1 MYLKALILTA
11 IALASFLPKVVQ
23 PACAATPIVQATD
36 EGTATNAADY
46 TLNTTIPAYTD
57 CSVSQSGSSDI
68 SANDEFIPNGI
79 FQRWYF
85 IDASTGEMVKN
96 SAQFMQWT
104 TTNWAAIGCFYRSE
118 YGLCVYRRSS
128 ASSTPGYVRLSLPTG
143 YKSWSEVKLVVLAAS
158 SDAGVTAENMVNVNH
173 LYTNFK
179 VTSDPTTWSAA
190 YLFTLDFKYP
200 KFQPYEG
207 VVSPEG
213 DFEVSKL
220 TGAKRQHTHTWSYD
234 YYVAPGS
241 AVELK
246 APIVDNEF
254 IEYGSYWRWYDN
266 NTFKASSRLSTNS
279 THGTS
284 LTDAF
289 RDEENRSVGLFYYNN
304 STAGTRTQWATTAS
318 VLYNVP
324 TDASWTGDDIAADA
338 SRYIDGD
345 GYESKD
351 LFREPTLST
360 RFIWHLHPNTEIAD
374 NIKQAI
380 LNGNT
385 YEDHGNI
392 TIALSDKNSGAYST
406 LRLDLRDV
414 GQYWCYP
421 YRMSVYGKAP
431 TDLDFNSQMVQ
442 PQSLSWA
449 VHVRIGDKLYYKY
462 LGTGSRF
469 SKSIRYN
476 LYAKDVI
483 GDYIN
488 VNEATDTISLDTL
501 KTGFEYVIIAYANS
515 LGYSSTNN
523 LTSPIARFNCYFITQ
538 VHPQEAGSVST
549 HRLVERLE
557 ANYTRVGLINFDD
570 EEGMTFDAPTQIY
583 KEGATTNNS
592 WNHPIAWDKA
602 YYGFV
607 YPQLVAAGKSTI
619 GYNNFGKYGAFHGD
633 YMLVKQ
639 AGGTVSPSGG
649 TGDAYRWW
657 YYGSS
662 YNYNVMHDRTYELTN
677 GQRSG
682 YFLYVDASD
691 EARPIASLDFEANLC
706 SGSTLILSA
715 AVANLTS
722 DSGEKPQLIFKL
734 YGVKYGE
741 DGSIIQRQLIQSF
754 ASGDF
759 LSHSANDRAVWYQV
773 FARTFIHPNAS
784 AEMFSHFTVTIDND
798 CATTIGA
805 DYAIDDIRFYVAN
818 DQVEVLQQADKDN
831 LCERKDNG
839 AYLKLRMDYSMI
851 STFLK
856 AYERRKPLFYRIC
869 TSDGKPVTSATLKYD
884 TSDAKHEEH
893 EYTEADGTKWKYGAV
908 WVEPTDADNL
918 KNLEQDIYGFSRF
931 VVANTFFELDPTK
944 EYYISCALPI
954 EHLHFSTSGEV
965 TDTTYT
971 YTPGFWGNP
980 GTPCSIYSKILSIK
994 QQDFVI
1000 TSGNGQTVT
1009 KAYADCNDEY
1019 TTLTLSAKLSI
1030 PDAMFGGRKNIDWKF
1045 DWVIG
1050 GEAAFEHKIKDAGVL
1065 DALKHFHAEYP
1076 NASDLTHPDAS
1087 DSENWVAQWDYFSA
1101 MMDDV
1106 IRITGFDEYDNYL
1119 FKVLQP
1125 DKLADYGT
1133 IYPKG
1138 SLTVDELVKLEMTAG
1153 SNAPAPDAFDQS
1165 LALLYQVAS
1174 NRMEVGIR
1182 IQREGTV
1189 YANIYFIPVEG
1200 IYTDPET
1207 GVKYRICSDPIPG
1220 RLEISHRTPQIYLG
1234 FPTVTY
1240 PDDYDQSAKYIRL
1253 GLKQVEELKKGA
1265 VLQIPISHYR
1275 DIQLNENADRNNLL
1289 MEEDNG
1295 DNKAL
1300 PRTIRLVS
1308 TNDPSVPAE
1317 YIATPPSS
1325 QTGNRYFRG
1334 KAAEIISAN
1343 TTISPQT
1350 ETIGLD
1356 FSKHT
1361 ETINLVD
1368 TDGTVTTETDDN
1380 DITFHE
1386 GYDYQFVMTYHDET
1400 QTIGATDEE
1409 GQLISPPC
1417 FGFTYFTL
1425 RIIPEY
1431 VTWTGAVAAN
1441 TNWNNDL
1448 NWRRAS
1454 RAELNL
1460 PFVKEKTAATD
1471 AAGDVKTDGG
1481 AASTSD
1487 MAQNYLEY
1495 GCEELGEKEESGLLQ
1510 YPDANQPE
1518 STPQAYVPM
1527 KFTKVIINP
1536 GTSFPYL
1543 GNYEVDSRQ
1552 GIITNLQNPNLSE
1565 GTSLIAYDLMVQTEK
1580 NASGA
1585 YDCERFYANTCQE
1598 VYFRTDKTDLP
1609 QGEGQ
1614 IRNQHYLDYK
1624 KAWVDFSI
1632 HPDNW
1637 NWFASPLH
1645 DVVAGDFYLPKTTG
1659 QQNTEA
1665 FQPITFNTTTYGR
1678 ASYPVYQRNWN
1689 REESRVIT
1697 HNVDLW
1703 PEGWYDAQ
1711 VPYDAPKD
1719 STILMES
1726 QWSHAYN
1733 DMTQRYE
1740 PGHGF
1745 SLKPERPDGSAA
1757 ADEESALFRLP
1768 KADTSY
1774 DYYDYKDNRPDDS
1787 MYPTT
1792 SDIPRTMPGLLAT
1805 NHSTTDNPRQLT
1817 GSFSVSTAGLTSRDG
1832 YYLVGNPYM
1841 GTLEMS
1847 SFFNDNPGLYRKYWT
1862 LDKSG
1867 RLKAFVGTDDELGK
1881 VAPMHAFFVKSKA
1894 GTNPTEIRFLP
1905 SQCTTVF
1912 YAVGQ
1917 SASADR
1923 TLQLSVSNTQ
1933 GQQAVATIK
1942 ASPKADDDFVETED
1956 AEMLFDS
1963 NLTEE
1968 GAPQLYTLAGTHAAA
1983 INSLSDLRNVPL
1995 GIASAKDEE
2004 VELSV
2009 KGVNTLSSP
2018 LYLYDAKQR
2027 RTTPILEDEPVKVT
2041 TNEPGRYLLTSK
2053 AMTPSSDVKTAL
2065 RCYPTG
2071 QPGCMVASTD
2081 PEDRLTSIQVY
2092 DTLGRLVRDLAPS
2105 EAVHQFTLPEGLY
2118 LITVSSEAVS
2128 EGRTFKVMVK

>member
-1 MYLKALILTA
+1 MHLKALILTA
-11 IALASFLPKVVQ
+11 ITLASFLPKAVQ
-23 PACAATPIVQATD
+23 PACAALPIVQTTD
-36 EGTATNAADY
+36 EGTEANAAGY

-57 CSVSQSGSSDI
+57 CSVSQFGSSDI
-68 SANDEFIPNGI
+68 SANTDYIANGN

-85 IDASTGEMVKN
+85 VDAKTGQMVEN

-104 TTNWAAIGCFYRSE
+104 TDNWAAIGCFYRSE
-118 YGLCVYRRSS
+118 YGLCVYLRGS
-128 ASSTPGYVRLSLPTG
+128 ASSYPGSVRLSLPTG

-158 SDAGVTAENMVNVNH
+158 STDGVTAENVDNVNK

-190 YLFTLDFKYP
+190 YLFTLDFQYP

-207 VVSPEG
+207 VVCAKG
-213 DFEVSKL
+213 DFETSAV

-241 AVELK
+241 TVALD
-246 APIVDNEF
+246 APIVDNEY

-266 NTFKASSRLSTNS
+266 NTFKANSHLSTNS
-279 THGTS
+279 THGIS

-289 RDEENRSVGLFYYNN
+289 RDEENRSVGLFYYSN
-304 STAGTRTQWATTAS
+304 STAGTRTKWATTAS
-318 VLYNVP
+318 VLYKVP

-345 GYESKD
+345 GYTSQD

-360 RFIWHLHPNTEIAD
+360 RFIWHLHPAKEIAD

-380 LNGNT
+380 LNGNA

-421 YRMSVYGKAP
+421 YRMGVYGKPA

-442 PQSLSWA
+442 PKSLSWA

-462 LGTGSRF
+462 LGDDSRF
-469 SKSIRYN
+469 NDKIRYN

-483 GDYIN
+483 GEYIN
-488 VNEATDTISLDTL
+488 VNDATDKIPLDTL

-515 LGYSSTNN
+515 LAYSSTSN

-538 VHPQEAGSVST
+538 VHPQKAGSVST

-570 EEGMTFDAPTQIY
+570 EEGMTFDTPTQIY
-583 KEGATTNNS
+583 KEGTTTNNS
-592 WNHPIAWDKA
+592 WHHPLAWDKA

-619 GYNNFGKYGAFHGD
+619 GYNNFGKFGAFHGD

-639 AGGTVSPSGG
+639 AGGTVSPSGSSAN
-649 TGDAYRWW
+649 TYAYQWW

-662 YNYNVMHDRTYELTN
+662 SNYNVMHDRTYELTN

-722 DSGEKPQLIFKL
+722 ESGEKPQLIFKL

-741 DGSIIQRQLIQSF
+741 DGSVIQRQLIQSF

-798 CATTIGA
+798 CRSTTGA

-884 TSDAKHEEH
+884 TSDANHEEH
-893 EYTEADGTKWKYGAV
+893 EYKEADGTTWKYGAV
-908 WVEPTDADNL
+908 WIEPTDAGNM

-954 EHLHFSTSGEV
+954 ETIKADGSY
-965 TDTTYT
+965 D

-1000 TSGNGQTVT
+1000 TSGNGQTT
-1009 KAYADCNDEY
+1009 SKFYAECGDKDVNV
-1019 TTLTLSAKLSI
+1019 TLSAKLSI
-1030 PDAMFGGRKNIDWKF
+1030 PDAVYGGRKEIDWKF
-1045 DWVIG
+1045 DWVVG
-1050 GEAAFEHKIKDAGVL
+1050 GEDAFQRDYIDGGLLDVVQHFRTEYPDAPKWDWDFMKAVDSLVVDMDPDTWEWTITDPSRLSEFGTTPPKGVYTL
-1065 DALKHFHAEYP
+1065 GDALL
-1076 NASDLTHPDAS
+1076 ASITSPDGSADTF
-1087 DSENWVAQWDYFSA
+1087 DSS
-1101 MMDDV
+1101 
-1106 IRITGFDEYDNYL
+1106 ITQL
-1119 FKVLQP
+1119 FMRAKNTMSHIIHIPTQ
-1125 DKLADYGT
+1125 GT
-1133 IYPKG
+1133 IY
-1138 SLTVDELVKLEMTAG
+1138 T
-1153 SNAPAPDAFDQS
+1153 
-1165 LALLYQVAS
+1165 
-1174 NRMEVGIR
+1174 
-1182 IQREGTV
+1182 
-1189 YANIYFIPVEG
+1189 NIYYIPVPG

-1207 GVKYRICSDPIPG
+1207 GVKYRICPDPIKG
-1220 RLEISHRTPQIYLG
+1220 NLELSHLTPQLYLG

-1240 PDDYDQSAKYIRL
+1240 PDDLERSAKYIRL
-1253 GLKQVEELKKGA
+1253 GLKQANELKKGT
-1265 VLQIPISHYR
+1265 LLSIPINGYR
-1275 DIQLNENADRNNLL
+1275 DATLNEGADRHNLAI
-1289 MEEDNG
+1289 EEDNG
-1295 DNKAL
+1295 SNVAY
-1300 PRTIRLVS
+1300 PCNVRLVD
-1308 TNDPSVPAE
+1308 TNDPTVTDEQKA
-1317 YIATPPSS
+1317 IFTTAGVAT
-1325 QTGNRYFRG
+1325 RYHNG
-1334 KAAEIISAN
+1334 KAAAVIPDDRIITPDSKTISIDFSQNEEKFSSDDGTN
-1343 TTISPQT
+1343 TT
-1350 ETIGLD
+1350 L
-1356 FSKHT
+1356 K
-1361 ETINLVD
+1361 
-1368 TDGTVTTETDDN
+1368 N

-1386 GYDYQFVMTYHDET
+1386 GYDYRFVITYHDAT
-1400 QTIGATDEE
+1400 KQIGAAE
-1409 GQLISPPC
+1409 GTAIC
-1417 FGFTYFTL
+1417 YAYTYFTL

-1481 AASTSD
+1481 AASSSD
-1487 MAQNYLEY
+1487 MAENYLEY
-1495 GCEELGEKEESGLLQ
+1495 GCEELGDNQQPGLQQ
-1510 YPDANQPE
+1510 YPDANKPE
-1518 STPQAYVPM
+1518 STPQAFVPM

-1543 GNYEVDSRQ
+1543 GNYEVDARQ

-1580 NASGA
+1580 NAQGA

-1632 HPDNW
+1632 HPDHW

-1745 SLKPERPDGSAA
+1745 SLKPLRDGSSAA
-1757 ADEESALFRLP
+1757 ADKVSALFRLP

-1787 MYPTT
+1787 GYPST
-1792 SDIPRTMPGLLAT
+1792 SDIQRTLPGLLAT
-1805 NHSTTDNPRQLT
+1805 NRTTTDNPRQLT

-1862 LDKSG
+1862 LDENSK
-1867 RLKAFVGTDDELGK
+1867 LKAFVGTDDQLGK
-1881 VAPMHAFFVKSKA
+1881 VAPMRAFFVKSKA

-1912 YAVGQ
+1912 YATGQ

-1923 TLQLSVSNTQ
+1923 TLQLNVINAQ

-2081 PEDRLTSIQVY
+2081 PEDRLTGIQVY
-2092 DTLGRLVRDLAPS
+2092 DTLGRLVRDITPS
-2105 EAVHQFTLPEGLY
+2105 EAVHQFTLPQGLY

-2128 EGRTFKVMVK
+2128 EGRTFKVVVK

>member
-1 MYLKALILTA
+1 MHLKALIWTA
-11 IALASFLPKVVQ
+11 ITLASFLPKAVQ
-23 PACAATPIVQATD
+23 PACAAQLTVQTSD
-36 EGTATNAADY
+36 DDTGTNAATTY
-46 TLNTTIPAYTD
+46 TANTKIPAYTD
-57 CSVSQSGSSDI
+57 RTALLIGSTEI
-68 SANDEFIPNGI
+68 SANKDNITNGE

-85 IDASTGEMVKN
+85 IDAQTGQMVGN
-96 SAQFMQWT
+96 SAQFMDWT
-104 TTNWAAIGCFYRSE
+104 TTNWASKGCFYRSE
-118 YGLCVYRRSS
+118 YGLCVYLRSS
-128 ASSTPGYVRLSLPTG
+128 ASTFPGNVRLTLPTG
-143 YKSWSEVKLVVLAAS
+143 YTSWSEVKLVVLAAS
-158 SDAGVTAENMVNVNH
+158 SIAGVTAENLTNVNE
-173 LYTNFK
+173 LYTDFK
-179 VTSDPTTWSAA
+179 VTSDPTTWTTA
-190 YLFTLDFKYP
+190 YSYSLTDKYP

-207 VVSPEG
+207 VVCAKG
-213 DFEVSKL
+213 DFETNADGVQ
-220 TGAKRQHTHTWSYD
+220 RQHTHSWSYD
-234 YYVAPGS
+234 YYVEPGTT
-241 AVELK
+241 VELK
-246 APIVDNEF
+246 APIVDDEW

-266 NTFKASSRLSTNS
+266 NTFKANSRLSTDS
-279 THGTS
+279 KHGS
-284 LTDAF
+284 QLVDYF
-289 RDEENRSVGLFYYNN
+289 HDDEDRSEGLFYYNN
-304 STAGTRTQWATTAS
+304 STAGTRTKWATTAS

-324 TDASWTGDDIAADA
+324 ADASWTGDDIAADA

-345 GYESKD
+345 GYNSVT

-360 RFIWHLHPNTEIAD
+360 RFIWHLHPNTEIAN
-374 NIKQAI
+374 NIKQSI
-380 LNGNT
+380 LGGKA

-421 YRMSVYGKAP
+421 YRMGVYGKAP
-431 TDLDFNSQMVQ
+431 TELDFNSQLVQ
-442 PQSLSWA
+442 PQSVSWA
-449 VHVRIGDKLYYKY
+449 VHVRNGDKLYYKF

-469 SKSIRYN
+469 STSVRYN
-476 LYAKDVI
+476 LYAQDVI
-483 GDYIN
+483 GEYVN
-488 VNEATDTISLDTL
+488 VNDPNDTWNLDTL
-501 KTGFEYVIIAYANS
+501 KTGREYVIIAYANS
-515 LGYSSTNN
+515 LDYSSTNN
-523 LTSPIARFNCYFITQ
+523 LTSPIARFNCYFVTQ
-538 VHPQEAGSVST
+538 VHPQKAGSVST

-570 EEGMTFDAPTQIY
+570 EEGMTFDTPTQIY
-583 KEGATTNNS
+583 KEGSTSNNS

-619 GYNNFGKYGAFHGD
+619 GYTNFGKYGAFHGD

-639 AGGTVSPSGG
+639 AGSKVSPSGG
-649 TGDAYRWW
+649 SGDAYRWW

-662 YNYNVMHDRTYELTN
+662 YNYNELHDRTYELTN

-682 YFLYVDASD
+682 HFLYVDASD

-722 DSGEKPQLIFKL
+722 ESGEKPQLIFKL

-798 CATTIGA
+798 CSSTTGA

-818 DQVEVLQQADKDN
+818 DQIEVLQQADKED
-831 LCERKDNG
+831 LCERKNNG

-851 STFLK
+851 RTFLD
-856 AYERRKPLFYRIC
+856 ANERRKPFYYRIC
-869 TSDGKPVTSATLKYD
+869 T
-884 TSDAKHEEH
+884 
-893 EYTEADGTKWKYGAV
+893 ADGTPVKDASLVYPEDKWHGTGTDANGVPYGWV
-908 WVEPTDADNL
+908 WVEPTEGDNQQY
-918 KNLEQDIYGFSRF
+918 LENDVYGYARF
-931 VVANTFFELDPTK
+931 VVANTFFHLDPTK
-944 EYYISCALPI
+944 EYYFSGALPI
-954 EHLHFSTSGEV
+954 ETMKADGSY
-965 TDTTYT
+965 DYK
-971 YTPGFWGNP
+971 PGFWGNP
-980 GTPCSIYSKILSIK
+980 GTPCSVYSKILNIN

-1030 PDAMFGGRKNIDWKF
+1030 PDAMFGGRKDIDWKF

-1050 GEAAFEHKIKDAGVL
+1050 GEAAFEHKIKEAGVL
-1065 DALKHFHAEYP
+1065 DALNHFHAEYP
-1076 NASDLTHPDAS
+1076 NASDPSHIDAS
-1087 DSENWVAQWDYFSA
+1087 DPDAYTTPWDWFNA
-1101 MMDDV
+1101 MFDDV
-1106 IRITGFDEYDNYL
+1106 IELTDIDEYGYYKFN
-1119 FKVLQP
+1119 VLQP
-1125 DKLADYGT
+1125 DKLTDYGT

-1138 SLTVDELVKLEMTAG
+1138 SLTVDELVRLEMTAG
-1153 SNAPAPDAFDQS
+1153 SNTAAPDAFDER

-1174 NRMEVGIR
+1174 NRMEVGIH

-1207 GVKYRICSDPIPG
+1207 GIKYRICSDPIPG
-1220 RLEISHRTPQIYLG
+1220 RLVISHRTPQIYLG

-1253 GLKQVEELKKGA
+1253 GLKQAEELKKGA

-1275 DIQLNENADRNNLL
+1275 DIALNENADRNKLL

-1300 PRTIRLVS
+1300 PRAIRLVS
-1308 TNDPSVPAE
+1308 TNDPTVPEE

-1325 QTGNRYFRG
+1325 QIGNRYFRG
-1334 KAAEIISAN
+1334 KAAEVIEAN
-1343 TTISPQT
+1343 STISPNT

-1356 FSKHT
+1356 FSKHS
-1361 ETINLVD
+1361 ETVNILN
-1368 TDGTVTTETDDN
+1368 TDGTVTTEVDNN

-1386 GYDYQFVMTYHDET
+1386 GYDYEFVMTYHDET
-1400 QTIGATDEE
+1400 QTIGEKDEE

-1431 VTWTGAVAAN
+1431 VTWTGAVSAN

-1448 NWRRAS
+1448 NWRRSS

-1460 PFVKEKTAATD
+1460 PFVKAKTAVTD
-1471 AAGDVKTDGG
+1471 AAGNVKTDGG

-1487 MAQNYLEY
+1487 MAENYLEY
-1495 GCEELGEKEESGLLQ
+1495 GCDELAEQEESGLQQ
-1510 YPDANQPE
+1510 YPDATKPE
-1518 STPQAYVPM
+1518 STPQAFVPM
-1527 KFTKVIINP
+1527 KFTKVTINP

-1543 GNYEVDSRQ
+1543 GNYEVDARQ

-1580 NASGA
+1580 NASNA

-1624 KAWVDFSI
+1624 KAWVDLSI
-1632 HPDNW
+1632 HPDQW

-1645 DVVAGDFYLPKTTG
+1645 DVYAGDFYLPKSTG

-1665 FQPITFNTTTYGR
+1665 FQPITFNTATYGR
-1678 ASYPVYQRNWN
+1678 ASYPVYQRNWD
-1689 REESRVIT
+1689 RKESRVVT
-1697 HNVDLW
+1697 QNVDLW
-1703 PEGWYDAQ
+1703 PAGWYDAQ

-1719 STILMES
+1719 SVELMQS

-1733 DMTQRYE
+1733 DMTQRYA

-1745 SLKPERPDGSAA
+1745 SLKPELADGSAA
-1757 ADEESALFRLP
+1757 DTESALFRLP
-1768 KADTSY
+1768 KADTQY

-1787 MYPTT
+1787 MYSTT
-1792 SDIPRTMPGLLAT
+1792 ADIQRTLPGLLAT
-1805 NHSTTDNPRQLT
+1805 NRSTTDNPRQLT
-1817 GSFSVSTAGLTSRDG
+1817 GSFSVSTAELASHDG

-1841 GTLEMS
+1841 GTLQMS
-1847 SFFNDNPGLYRKYWT
+1847 SFFNDNPSLYRKYWT
-1862 LDKSG
+1862 LDENGS
-1867 RLKAFVGTDDELGK
+1867 LKAFAGTDDQLGM

-1894 GTNPTEIRFLP
+1894 GTNPTEIRFMA

-1917 SASADR
+1917 TASAGR
-1923 TLQLSVSNTQ
+1923 TLQLSVSNAR
-1933 GQQAVATIK
+1933 GQQAVAAIK
-1942 ASPKADDDFVETED
+1942 ASPTADDDFVDTED

-1963 NLTEE
+1963 NLTEN
-1968 GAPQLYTLAGTHAAA
+1968 GTPQLYTLAGNRAAA
-1983 INSLSDLRNVPL
+1983 INSVSDLRNVPL
-1995 GIASAKDEE
+1995 GFTSAKEEE
-2004 VELSV
+2004 VEFKV

-2018 LYLYDAKQR
+2018 LYLYDAKLR
-2027 RTTPILEDEPVKVT
+2027 RITPVLEDEPVKVT

-2053 AMTPSSDVKTAL
+2053 AMTPASEVKTAL
-2065 RCYPTG
+2065 RCYSTG
-2071 QPGCMVASTD
+2071 EQGGVVASTD
-2081 PEDRLTSIQVY
+2081 PEDRLTQIQVY
-2092 DTLGRLVRDLAPS
+2092 DTLGRLQRELTPGES
-2105 EAVHQFTLPEGLY
+2105 VHRFFLPKGLY
-2118 LITVSSEAVS
+2118 LITVSSDAVS